1 MLVFFLFLFCVP
13 IGHAGSYKYDISL
26 PLAGMYGLVEAVRER
41 VTDEVGVMGYGHIG
55 DGNIHLNVVTPEVRR
70 WRVEVVCV

>member
-13 IGHAGSYKYDISL
+13 IGRAGSYKYDISL